1 MWNWYETCEARC
13 VESGGDHESTSNIER
28 YPAHDGSS
36 LGSSMGRRWTQD
48 DALIAEQYL
57 DSVVKTKIT
66 AMLDADA
73 DNLTSDDLAAKR
85 PGRTN
90 IATATIAATTTSR
103 LKTGTSSTWKS
114 TTPTWPVR
122 VSGTLPCHL
131 ARWR

>member
-1 MWNWYETCEARC
+1 MKALRILSVILLTMAPHWAQAW
-13 VESGGDHESTSNIER
+13 GD
-28 YPAHDGSS
+28 DGHKTMCSS
-36 LGSSMGRRWTQD
+36 PN
-48 DALIAEQYL
+48 YL